1 MSGAPL
7 CVQLLRMGRAAG
19 RRTGDGAVRAIAL
32 LLAAASLAL
41 GLSAVAAVYAAYD
54 GMERRTGERA
64 LQFQDAFPGRPA
76 VAVARSDF
84 DEAEGRQ
91 YSIVYLRPLSRNTP
105 LPPGLDRWPAPG
117 EAVLSPQLSQALRA
131 EGAPARLGKVVGSIH
146 DSGLAGP
153 GERYAYVNPTG
164 RQLDKAGFSPVVGF
178 GAQRGLPAGDVLFVA
193 DRGKLLTALY
203 LLLLPAGVMAV
214 VAVRMGSQG
223 RDKRT
228 ALVSALG
235 GGPRHR
241 LLLSLGES
249 AAPVVAGAVSGTLPA
264 LLAMTTDRV
273 RLPWIGYW
281 LSGAD
286 LRHWWWAVALAGCA
300 AAAATLLLVC
310 VMHRPGR
317 RGGTRPVQSSARRGQ
332 VIRWA
337 AMACPLLVFATVWG
351 PALLDPALYAD
362 LRMKLYNAGVVAV
375 LATFPCAVAL
385 GAAAAGSQAANSVRR
400 TGSTGALVAGRHIA
414 AHPGVTARLVAGVG
428 IAMVLVSQVQLKNS
442 QFGASAQAAQA
453 TAHRIGHS
461 VVLLQVDPARLSS
474 NQLAGTL
481 RHLPKNTESFALYP
495 PAASA
500 PNGLPRIQAPCTAL
514 RSAGLP
520 CSRHGTTTGTAQAA
534 PRIAEAVHWSVP
546 VGARI
551 AVQEADVVPDDWKK
565 APRNLVLTSSDAR
578 DLPYGR
584 IKQLLRDTLPVAA
597 VTAELPGE
605 GWLVGAR
612 NGVAH
617 GRWVVFFGVP
627 GLLVVAVAAALG
639 SLAEFLGFS
648 RLVAPLSVLTG
659 RRRVYYSAAA
669 WALLAPLLA
678 AIATSV
684 VVASWLAAPQASP
697 ADGIGLSASTLAATA
712 SALAVLAVLTW
723 WWGARAALR
732 QAARWRPYGE

>member
-1 MSGAPL
+1 MSRTSLAA
-7 CVQLLRMGRAAG
+7 QLLRMGWAAG
-19 RRTGDGAVRAIAL
+19 RRTGDGAVRGVAL
-32 LLAAASLAL
+32 LLAAASLTL

-54 GMERRTGERA
+54 GMEHRTGERA
-64 LQFQDAFPGRPA
+64 LQFQDAFPDRPA

-91 YSIVYLRPLSRNTP
+91 YSLVYLRPLSRNTP

-117 EAVLSPQLSQALRA
+117 QAVLSPQLYRALRA
-131 EGAPARLGKVVGSIH
+131 EGALSRLGKVVGVIH
-146 DSGLAGP
+146 ESGLASP
-153 GERYAYVNPTG
+153 GERYAYVNPTDK
-164 RQLDKAGFSPVVGF
+164 QLDKAGFSRVVGF
-178 GAQRGLPAGDVLFVA
+178 GKDKGLPAGDVLFVS

-203 LLLLPAGVMAV
+203 LILLPAGVMAV
-214 VAVRMGSQG
+214 VAARMGSAG

-235 GGPRHR
+235 GGSRHR
-241 LLLSLGES
+241 LWLTVGES
-249 AAPVVAGAVSGTLPA
+249 AAPVLAGAVLGTLPA
-264 LLAMTTDRV
+264 FLTMTTDHV
-273 RLPWIGYW
+273 RLPWIGYG
-281 LSGAD
+281 LSSAD
-286 LRHWWWAVALAGCA
+286 LRHWWWATALAGCVGA
-300 AAAATLLLVC
+300 VGTLALVC

-317 RGGTRPVQSSARRGQ
+317 RGGTRPVQLSVRQGQ

-337 AMACPLLVFATVWG
+337 ALACPLLIFTTVWG
-351 PALLDPALYAD
+351 PALLDPAQYAD

-385 GAAAAGSQAANSVRR
+385 GAGAAGTKIADSVRR
-400 TGSTGALVAGRHIA
+400 TGSSGALVSGRHIA

-442 QFGASAQAAQA
+442 QFSASAQAAQD
-453 TAHRIGHS
+453 TAHRIGRS
-461 VVLLQVDPARLSS
+461 VVLLQVDPTRLSPD
-474 NQLAGTL
+474 QLAGTL
-481 RHLPKNTESFALYP
+481 RRLPENTEIFALYP
-495 PAASA
+495 PTGSVSG
-500 PNGLPRIQAPCTAL
+500 GLPRIQAPCTAL
-514 RSAGLP
+514 RAVKLP
-520 CSRHGTTTGTAQAA
+520 CSQQGTTTGTAQAA

-546 VGARI
+546 AGERI
-551 AVQEADVVPDDWKK
+551 AVQEGNVLPDNGKK
-565 APRNLVLTSSDAR
+565 APSNLVLTSSDGR
-578 DLPYGR
+578 DLDYNR

-612 NGVAH
+612 NGAAH
-617 GRWVVFFGVP
+617 GRWVTFLGVP
-627 GLLVVAVAAALG
+627 GLLIVTLAAALG
-639 SLAEFLGFS
+639 NLAEFLRLS

-684 VVASWLAAPQASP
+684 IVASWLAAPQESP
-697 ADGIGLSASTLAATA
+697 ADGIGLSDSTLSATA
-712 SALAVLAVLTW
+712 AALAVLAVLTW

>member
-1 MSGAPL
+1 MSRTPL
-7 CVQLLRMGRAAG
+7 SVQLLRMGWAAG
-19 RRTGDGAVRAIAL
+19 RRTGDGLVRAIAL
-32 LLAAASLAL
+32 LLAAAALAL

-64 LQFQDAFPGRPA
+64 LQFQDALPDRPA
-76 VAVARSDF
+76 VAVAQSDF

-91 YSIVYLRPLSRNTP
+91 YSLVYLRPLSRNTP

-117 EAVLSPQLSQALRA
+117 EAVLSPQLYRALRA
-131 EGAPARLGKVVGSIH
+131 EGAPSRLGKVVGTIH
-146 DSGLAGP
+146 ESGLAGP
-153 GERYAYVNPTG
+153 GERYAYVNPTDK
-164 RQLDKAGFSPVVGF
+164 QLDKAGFSPVVGF
-178 GAQRGLPAGDVLFVA
+178 GAEKGTPTGDVLFVS

-203 LLLLPAGVMAV
+203 LVLLPAGVLAV
-214 VAVRMGSQG
+214 VAVRMGSEG

-241 LLLSLGES
+241 LCLAIGES
-249 AAPVVAGAVSGTLPA
+249 ATPVLAGAVLGTLPA

-286 LRHWWWAVALAGCA
+286 LRHWWWATALAGCA
-300 AAAATLLLVC
+300 GAAGTLLLVC
-310 VMHRPGR
+310 LMHRPGK
-317 RGGTRPVQSSARRGQ
+317 RGGTRPVQLSARQGQ

-337 AMACPLLVFATVWG
+337 AMACPLLIFATVWG
-351 PALLDPALYAD
+351 PALLDPAQHAD

-385 GAAAAGSQAANSVRR
+385 GAGAAGSRLADSVRR
-400 TGSTGALVAGRHIA
+400 TGGSGALVAGRNIA

-442 QFGASAQAAQA
+442 QFGASAQAAQE

-461 VVLLQVDPARLSS
+461 GVLLQVDPARLSPEQFADALR
-474 NQLAGTL
+474 QL
-481 RHLPKNTESFALYP
+481 PQNTETLALYP
-495 PAASA
+495 PADSA
-500 PNGLPRIQAPCTAL
+500 AKGLPRIQAPCTAL
-514 RSAGLP
+514 RAVKLP
-520 CSRHGTTTGTAQAA
+520 CSQQGTTTGTAQAA

-546 VGARI
+546 AGERI
-551 AVQEADVVPDDWKK
+551 AVQEGNVLPDNWKK
-565 APRNLVLTSSDAR
+565 APRNLVLTSSDGR
-578 DLPYGR
+578 DLAYDQ
-584 IKQLLRDTLPVAA
+584 IKRLLRDTLPVAT

-627 GLLVVAVAAALG
+627 GVLIVAMATALG
-639 SLAEFLGFS
+639 NLAEFLRFS

-659 RRRVYYSAAA
+659 RRKIYYSAAA

-678 AIATSV
+678 AIATSI
-684 VVASWLAAPQASP
+684 VVASWLAAPQESP
-697 ADGIGLSASTLAATA
+697 ADGIGLSGSTLSATA
-712 SALAVLAVLTW
+712 SALTVLAVLTW

-732 QAARWRPYGE
+732 QTARWRPYGE